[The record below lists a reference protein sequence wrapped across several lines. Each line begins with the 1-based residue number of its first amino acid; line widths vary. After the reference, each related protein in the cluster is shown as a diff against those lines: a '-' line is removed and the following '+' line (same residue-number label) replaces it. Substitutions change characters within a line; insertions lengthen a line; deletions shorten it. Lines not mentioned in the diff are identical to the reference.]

1 MLQRLPRLLLAAGL
15 VLHGFA
21 FTWLLALRHAR
32 FATFDFDLGI
42 FDQNVWLL
50 SQGKSFLTVRGLEVF
65 GHHASFGHFLFVP
78 FYWLGAGPDFLNTA
92 MVVSVAIAAVVV
104 FRLASRMSESEW
116 IGLALA
122 LGFAVHP
129 TTTWLLQETY
139 HPEVMAIAPLF
150 LAFEAAGRERFRTCA
165 LWLALAISFKEDIA
179 LAGLA
184 LGFLVAL
191 RGQRRVGLAIGAASL
206 AWFVFVLELLLPRYT
221 PGGAF
226 FQEFYSHLGETPVEV
241 VTGILTSPATV
252 LEHLAKADAVG
263 YLVGLADAYGFTPLL
278 SPLPLLLGL
287 PQFAANLL
295 SQHSFTWSLR
305 LHYAALVLAAMTLA
319 MVEGVCRRRSPVVRH
334 TLAVLVLVCATATT
348 LLRGIG
354 PGSRDFRAGYWPL
367 VEQARTAT
375 LARAVSL
382 PGPDDVVSASYT
394 IVPHLTH
401 RERVYRFPNPWWSA
415 GWGVNGED
423 MHSPEAVEW
432 IVLDKLLLGEE
443 DRGLYRHLRSSKADW
458 AVVLAEDDV
467 VVLRRRR

>member
-1 MLQRLPRLLLAAGL
+1 MLQRLPRLLLAAAL
-15 VLHGFA
+15 VLYGCV

-32 FATFDFDLGI
+32 FGTFDFDLGI

-50 SQGKSFLTVRGLEVF
+50 SQGKSFLTVRGLEIF
-65 GHHASFGHFLFVP
+65 GHHASLGHFLFVP
-78 FYWLGAGPDFLNTA
+78 FYWLGAGPDFLNAA
-92 MVVSVAIAAVVV
+92 MVAAVAAAAAVL
-104 FRLASRMSESEW
+104 FRLASGLSGSEW

-122 LGFAVHP
+122 LAFALHP

-150 LAFEAAGRERFRTCA
+150 LAFEAAERGRLRACGW
-165 LWLALAISFKEDIA
+165 WLVLAVSFKEDIA
-179 LAGLA
+179 LAAAMMGL
-184 LGFLVAL
+184 LVAF
-191 RGQRRVGLAIGAASL
+191 RGQRRAGLAIGAASL
-206 AWFVFVLELLLPRYT
+206 AWFVFVLEVLLPRYT

-226 FQEFYSHLGETPVEV
+226 FQEFYSHLGETPGEV
-241 VTGILTSPATV
+241 VTGILTSPGTV
-252 LEHLAKADAVG
+252 LGHLAKADAAG

-319 MVEGVCRRRSPVVRH
+319 MVEGVCRRRSRTVRH
-334 TLAVLVLVCATATT
+334 ALAVLVLVCATATS

-367 VEQARTAT
+367 VEQSRTAT
-375 LARAVSL
+375 IARAVSL

-415 GWGVNGED
+415 GWGVNGET

-432 IVLDKLLLGEE
+432 IVLDKLLLGED
-443 DRGLYRHLRSSKADW
+443 DRGLYRHLRSAKSDW
-458 AVVLAEDDV
+458 QVVLAEDEV
-467 VVLRRRR
+467 VVMRRRH